1 MNDKYE
7 TAVTIHTPKEI
18 EQVKGQADLV
28 EFKLDDYYLQDRY
41 DLPDLK
47 ELALDDMRT
56 ILTMSRPAENEY
68 ERTLDGESKKVLEE
82 LNPYIDFTDIE
93 LDNRGSLISDRK
105 YEKRLEELIKVAK
118 EGDTSV
124 ILSHH
129 NYEFTPIRK
138 DLDRTL
144 DKEIDAG
151 ADIAKICTTA
161 KSREDDIT
169 MLRLAKETDFP
180 FIGWAMGDEGFF
192 SRVLS
197 AHPYVGGEWT
207 FASKGKKSAPGQ
219 VPLEV
224 VRSDWADLSRE
235 SVERIVNYL
244 LG

>member
-1 MNDKYE
+1 MNDEYE
-7 TAVTIHTPKEI
+7 IAVTIHTPKEA

-56 ILTMSRPAENEY
+56 ILTMPRPAENEY
-68 ERTLDGESKKVLEE
+68 ERILDDKSKEILEE

-93 LDNRGSLISDRK
+93 LDNRGSLISDRE
-105 YEKRLEELIKVAK
+105 YEKRLKEFIKVAK

-124 ILSHH
+124 VLSHH

-144 DKEIDAG
+144 NKEIDAG

-180 FIGWAMGDEGFF
+180 FLGWGMENGFF

-235 SVERIVNYL
+235 SADGIINYL
-244 LG
+244 LD